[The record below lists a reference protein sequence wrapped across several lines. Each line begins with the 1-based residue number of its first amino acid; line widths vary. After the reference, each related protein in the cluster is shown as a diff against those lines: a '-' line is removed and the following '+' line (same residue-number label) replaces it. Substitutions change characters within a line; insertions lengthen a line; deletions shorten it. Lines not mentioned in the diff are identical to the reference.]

1 MRTDHLNAQT
11 FVTVWNKPQPWPT
24 RIVKLNGLLA
34 VRFYVWCKCHF
45 FLFQT
50 HYQHCH
56 LLIIPETNE
65 GKNIFGQ
72 YIQIHNLSYIIY
84 LWGAS
89 SLTLLIVSCSCADRD
104 LSWRLIASASC
115 TWRNV
120 ISSWLGLL
128 LCVLEKQHPHYNFC
142 MFKKLFS
149 NSTSQKLRTPSVY
162 PSQVF
167 PCLPVFEFHE
177 NLYLWVFKFA

>member
-1 MRTDHLNAQT
+1 MYR
-11 FVTVWNKPQPWPT
+11 
-24 RIVKLNGLLA
+24 LLVLCETSLRLDLPELQNWMNYLRSDFMSGA
-34 VRFYVWCKCHF
+34 KCHF

-56 LLIIPETNE
+56 LLIISETNE

-84 LWGAS
+84 LWGGS

-128 LCVLEKQHPHYNFC
+128 LCVLEK
-142 MFKKLFS
+142 
-149 NSTSQKLRTPSVY
+149 TTPT
-162 PSQVF
+162 
-167 PCLPVFEFHE
+167 L
-177 NLYLWVFKFA
+177 LL